1 MHGNL
6 EPDEHVFRDE
16 EPSDMYEDMTTLNML
31 YEELCWGH
39 DEVLEF
45 IPDYENDR
53 IIIKNRSK
61 EDEKLNDQT

>member
-31 YEELCWGH
+31 YEELCWDH
-39 DEVLEF
+39 DDILQFF
-45 IPDYENDR
+45 IEGDR
-53 IIIKNRSK
+53 IVIRNKTL
-61 EDEKLNDQT
+61 EEE